1 MEISLYEYDK
11 NYNFSRLAERNYNF
25 YHTSRE
31 IFLSQR
37 VDHFDKFFI
46 LFTKTAHLINAI
58 LIKTQNTRRLKKRR
72 EKIIQTPDAVCQHA
86 LLIVSDDR
94 IRRKCLILFVT
105 SSLSYTY
112 GIEIYQIGCVTLKVI
127 RL

>member
-1 MEISLYEYDK
+1 MSGLSSEAVINNLSNGLRIEIEISLYEYDK
-11 NYNFSRLAERNYNF
+11 NYNF

-94 IRRKCLILFVT
+94 IRRKCLFLFVT
-105 SSLSYTY
+105 SYLYHT
-112 GIEIYQIGCVTLKVI
+112 
-127 RL
+127 RMR

>member
-1 MEISLYEYDK
+1 MNIKLNLGEIIMRQKKQNKK
-11 NYNFSRLAERNYNF
+11 NNFSNGLRV
-25 YHTSRE
+25 E

-58 LIKTQNTRRLKKRR
+58 LIKTQITRRLKKRR

-94 IRRKCLILFVT
+94 IRRKCLFLFVT
-105 SSLSYTY
+105 SSLS
-112 GIEIYQIGCVTLKVI
+112 
-127 RL
+127 